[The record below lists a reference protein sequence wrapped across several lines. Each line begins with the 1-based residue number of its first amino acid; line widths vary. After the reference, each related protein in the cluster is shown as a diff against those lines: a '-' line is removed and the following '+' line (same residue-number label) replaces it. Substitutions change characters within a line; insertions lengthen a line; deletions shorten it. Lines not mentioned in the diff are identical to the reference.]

1 MTRLAEVAGPRTA
14 VLASGL
20 VQGLVMLAAAA
31 VFLRLFPLVRGTDGG
46 RVAGRR

>member
-1 MTRLAEVAGPRTA
+1 VTRLAEVAGPRTV

-20 VQGLVMLAAAA
+20 VQGLVMLAAA